1 MLSDCLPW
9 PMGHGARDFR
19 GRGGVVACRSCTVR
33 ASAATPTRVVGE
45 TEMAGGSARSLKNP
59 SQGTR
64 WILYSGHWSVG
75 NLGLLGFV
83 HAASNVHGKH
93 FGFSG

>member
-1 MLSDCLPW
+1 MSCKRQRRRYAYACGGGD
-9 PMGHGARDFR
+9 GDGA
-19 GRGGVVACRSCTVR
+19 GRFGT
-33 ASAATPTRVVGE
+33 
-45 TEMAGGSARSLKNP
+45 AGGSARSLKNP